1 MPGAIGAIA
10 ARRKQKKKDEAHMR
24 ASKSDGAGNARL
36 TAAEAEDR
44 KIQALKDV
52 MNKYDTN
59 NSGKLEEDQ
68 VRRLLTDIDDHTPPG
83 TPPHDEEVQFILKV
97 ADQEGDNCLTLEEL
111 QFALRTW
118 HTFTKMR
125 ANMEAAID
133 KFDKSGEGTLSKDEL
148 KAYLTSLNDGNEVS
162 DSEVTWVLKEADL
175 FGDGVI
181 SKPELVMAT
190 SAWYCHAE
198 KRAEDAPPPAAAPPT
213 HSQCCALQ

>member
-10 ARRKQKKKDEAHMR
+10 ARRKAKKRDEAHMR

-36 TAAEAEDR
+36 SAAEAEDK

-52 MNKYDTN
+52 MKRYDTN

-68 VRRLLTDIDDHTPPG
+68 IRKLLTDIDDHTPPG
-83 TPPHDEEVQFILKV
+83 TPPSDEEVQFILKV

-111 QFALRTW
+111 EFALKTW
-118 HTFTKMR
+118 HIFTKMR
-125 ANMEAAID
+125 ANMEKAID
-133 KFDKSGEGTLSKDEL
+133 EFDKSGEGTLSKDEL
-148 KAYLTSLNDGNEVS
+148 RHYLMSLNDGHEVS
-162 DSEVTWVLKEADL
+162 DSEVNWVLKEADL

-198 KRAEDAPPPAAAPPT
+198 NRKEDAPPPAAAQPT
-213 HSQCCALQ
+213 HSVCCALQ